1 MGPALGFPIETEN
14 IFTMSTVK
22 VFQKLLDT
30 ASNFINVKTNINT
43 LDLSKPNKNQIL
55 SSGLTLPKTEI
66 KYIIKVIRCLENR
79 RVLLK
84 GTNKKLISK
93 EGAFRSCLGPLV
105 RADLPL
111 IKTNYLGPW
120 LKVFCYH

>member
-84 GTNKKLISK
+84 GTNKKLLSK
-93 EGAFRSCLGPLV
+93 EGAFRNCLGPLV
-105 RADLPL
+105 GADLPL